1 MLILASA
8 SQSRK
13 KLLENCK
20 IEFLQISSD
29 FDESL
34 IREKDIANLALEL
47 SFQKANCLFKN
58 IQKVSLPEKVNFN
71 FVEILGCDSIFE
83 FKGEAFGKPL
93 DKEEAFNRWKKMS
106 GEFGFLHT
114 GHTLLIGSFD
124 LTSKKITINK
134 TIKKTVSSK
143 VYFSKLEDPEINNYV
158 NTLEPL
164 YCAGGFA
171 LEGIGGKY
179 IEKIEGCF
187 SNVMG
192 LSLPWLRK
200 NLSNEENFTQKN
212 PIVR

>member
-13 KLLENCK
+13 KLLENCQ
-20 IEFLQISSD
+20 IEFIQISSS
-29 FDESL
+29 FDESS
-34 IREKDIANLALEL
+34 IKDKNISNLALEL
-47 SFQKANCLFKN
+47 SFQKAKSLSEN
-58 IQKVSLPEKVNFN
+58 IQESSLPENFDYEQ
-71 FVEILGCDSIFE
+71 VEILGCDSIFE

-93 DKEEAFNRWKKMS
+93 NKEEAFRRWKKMS
-106 GEFGFLHT
+106 GEYGFLHT
-114 GHTLLIGSFD
+114 GHTLLIGNFD
-124 LTSKKITINK
+124 STSKMFRIFE
-134 TIKKTVSSK
+134 TIKKTVSSR
-143 VYFSKLEDPEINNYV
+143 VYFSKLEDSEIENYV

-179 IEKIEGCF
+179 IEKIDGCF

-200 NLSNEENFTQKN
+200 SLIKEGFS
-212 PIVR
+212 P

>member
-13 KLLENCK
+13 KLLENC
-20 IEFLQISSD
+20 QIKFIQIASD
-29 FDESL
+29 FDETT
-34 IREKDIANLALEL
+34 IQEKNILNLALEL
-47 SFQKANCLFKN
+47 SFQKAKSLSEN
-58 IQKVSLPEKVNFN
+58 IKKKSLPEEFN
-71 FVEILGCDSIFE
+71 SSLEILGCDSIFE
-83 FKGEAFGKPL
+83 FKGEAYGKPSN
-93 DKEEAFNRWKKMS
+93 KEEALIRWKKMS

-114 GHTLLIGSFD
+114 GHTLIIGNFD
-124 LTSKKITINK
+124 STSKIFKSTEI
-134 TIKKTVSSK
+134 IKKTISSR
-143 VYFSKLEDPEINNYV
+143 VYFSNLEDCEIMSYV
-158 NTLEPL
+158 DTKEPL

-200 NLSNEENFTQKN
+200 NLYN
-212 PIVR
+212 